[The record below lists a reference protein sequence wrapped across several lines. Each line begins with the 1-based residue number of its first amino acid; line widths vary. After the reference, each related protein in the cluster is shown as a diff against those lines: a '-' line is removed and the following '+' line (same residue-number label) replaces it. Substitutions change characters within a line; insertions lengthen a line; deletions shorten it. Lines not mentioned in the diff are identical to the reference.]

1 MSADL
6 DPSRARSRRELSR
19 KMNTAMLL
27 FCYALP
33 LSGDAD
39 TRPAVNWPPIESMAE
54 DETVDDSVNDSGGSV
69 GETVR
74 AEDLDETRVER
85 ALYAC
90 TYGTPQT
97 IGFPDLGVEAP
108 VEFVGSAK
116 LANGGEKVVEPKGRG
131 ADGGYNTIGVYEG
144 SLKTEGQN
152 LDNAP
157 PFDLS
162 AHSTRIE
169 PSLFPRE
176 PLERYLETRKLAGK
190 TIVITAAMA
199 SQEGA
204 AKCSYLVAPEE
215 MHNIKGKASAF
226 SSVFTDVVSSLTA
239 EDVVFSTC
247 AGNPDVKSGT
257 STDAIILGGKLDSV
271 ELPDGEVVRIRRAA

>member
-1 MSADL
+1 MSVDL
-6 DPSRARSRRELSR
+6 DPSRARRRKELPR
-19 KMNTAMLL
+19 MINTVMLL
-27 FCYALP
+27 FFYALP
-33 LSGDAD
+33 LRGDAD
-39 TRPAVNWPPIESMAE
+39 TRPALNWPPIESMAE

-74 AEDLDETRVER
+74 AEYLDETRVER

-131 ADGGYNTIGVYEG
+131 ADGSYNTIGVYEG

-162 AHSTRIE
+162 AHSTRVE

-176 PLERYLETRKLAGK
+176 PFERYLETRKLAGK
-190 TIVITAAMA
+190 TVAITAIIAGE
-199 SQEGA
+199 EGIV
-204 AKCSYLVAPEE
+204 KCSYLVGPEE
-215 MHNIKGKASAF
+215 IHSIKDKANTFSSAF
-226 SSVFTDVVSSLTA
+226 VDVVSRLTA
-239 EDVVFSTC
+239 EDAVFSTC

-257 STDAIILGGKLDSV
+257 SADAIILGGRLSSV
-271 ELPDGEVVRIRRAA
+271 EMSDGEVVNV

>member
-1 MSADL
+1 MSVDL
-6 DPSRARSRRELSR
+6 DPSRARGRNELSR
-19 KMNTAMLL
+19 KINTAMLL

-39 TRPAVNWPPIESMAE
+39 TRPALNWPPIESVAE
-54 DETVDDSVNDSGGSV
+54 DETVDDSVNDSGGGV

-90 TYGTPQT
+90 TYGTPRT
-97 IGFPDLGVEAP
+97 IGFPDLRVEAP

-162 AHSTRIE
+162 AHSTRVE

-176 PLERYLETRKLAGK
+176 PFERYLETRKLAGK
-190 TIVITAAMA
+190 TVAITAIMA
-199 SQEGA
+199 GEEGIV
-204 AKCSYLVAPEE
+204 KCSYLVGPEE
-215 MHNIKGKASAF
+215 IHSIKGKADTFSSAF
-226 SSVFTDVVSSLTA
+226 VDVVSRLTA
-239 EDVVFSTC
+239 EDAVFSTC

-257 STDAIILGGKLDSV
+257 SADAIILGGQLSSV
-271 ELPDGEVVRIRRAA
+271 EMSDGEVVNV